1 MSLEKEAGFF
11 VSIIV
16 SCLADFLVTLPGTH
30 ARLLAVTW
38 GKPVSGCFFRSL
50 AGLDFLLGFFW
61 PVGFGILP
69 AHRFLPVFFFLVTHP
84 LLGCLFFCHGCGVC
98 QNVRGSRVRN
108 DGQLR

>member
-1 MSLEKEAGFF
+1 MSLDKEAGFF

-16 SCLADFLVTLPGTH
+16 SCLPNFLVTLPGTH

-38 GKPVSGCFFRSL
+38 GKPVSGCFSGLWLDWIFFL
-50 AGLDFLLGFFW
+50 AFW
-61 PVGFGILP
+61 PVGFGSLP

>member
-1 MSLEKEAGFF
+1 MSLDKEAGFF

-38 GKPVSGCFFRSL
+38 GKPVSGCFSGLWLDWIFFL
-50 AGLDFLLGFFW
+50 AFW

-69 AHRFLPVFFFLVTHP
+69 AHRFCQFFSFGHPSTFGLFVDLLPWVWSVSK
-84 LLGCLFFCHGCGVC
+84 
-98 QNVRGSRVRN
+98 RA
-108 DGQLR
+108 

>member
-1 MSLEKEAGFF
+1 MFLDKEAGFF

-50 AGLDFLLGFFW
+50 AGLAFLLGFFGLLS
-61 PVGFGILP
+61 VVFCQLTGF
-69 AHRFLPVFFFLVTHP
+69 ASFFGHP
-84 LLGCLFFCHGCGVC
+84 STFGWFVVLLRWVWSVLE
-98 QNVRGSRVRN
+98 RA
-108 DGQLR
+108 

>member
-38 GKPVSGCFFRSL
+38 GKPVSGCFSGL
-50 AGLDFLLGFFW
+50 GLDWL
-61 PVGFGILP
+61 
-69 AHRFLPVFFFLVTHP
+69 FFLAFFGLLSVVFCPLTGFASFFGHP
-84 LLGCLFFCHGCGVC
+84 STFGLFIVLLLWG
-98 QNVRGSRVRN
+98 
-108 DGQLR
+108 